1 MNRRGFMITV
11 LALLGLLT
19 WLVLGWQPQPDEE
32 PDAPLAEIPRGGDF
46 TLMSD
51 QGPVSLSDFHGRVV
65 LLYFGYTWC
74 PDICPT
80 NLSLIGSVMDSLTE
94 QERAR
99 VQPLFISVDPQRDTV
114 ERLKTYV
121 SYFHPSLIGLTGS
134 DTELAGVARQYGAA
148 FRIVKQGTETDYPV
162 DHSADTYLLDQQGRL
177 IKSFPHG
184 VQQDVL
190 VKAVREL
197 LGS

>member
-1 MNRRGFMITV
+1 MGNRGFIITV
-11 LALLGLLT
+11 LTLLGLLV
-19 WLVLGWQPQPDEE
+19 WLVLGWQPQSEDDHP
-32 PDAPLAEIPRGGDF
+32 APLAEVPRGGDF

-51 QGPVSLSDFHGRVV
+51 QGPVSLSDFRGRVV

-80 NLSLIGSVMDSLTE
+80 NLSLIGSVMDSLPE

-99 VQPLFISVDPQRDTV
+99 VQPLFISVDPGRDTV

-121 SYFHPSLIGLTGS
+121 EYFYPDLIGLTGS
-134 DTELAGVARQYGAA
+134 NTELTRMARQYGAA
-148 FRIVKQGTETDYPV
+148 FRIVKQGSETDYPV
-162 DHSADTYLLDQQGRL
+162 DHSADTYLVDPQGRL

-184 VQQDVL
+184 VQKDVL